1 AKRAI
6 RRRPVSLSAVG
17 VAVKTAVMDIDV
29 IMTRKPRSLRDSFQR
44 VIERV
49 AEMERE
55 TGTVEET
62 VLIAALVDKEKMEE
76 REARRLIGQLIKE
89 GILYSPKPGR
99 LKRTA
104 G

>member
-1 AKRAI
+1 
-6 RRRPVSLSAVG
+6 
-17 VAVKTAVMDIDV
+17 
-29 IMTRKPRSLRDSFQR
+29 
-44 VIERV
+44 
-49 AEMERE
+49 
-55 TGTVEET
+55 
-62 VLIAALVDKEKMEE
+62 MEE

>member
-1 AKRAI
+1 
-6 RRRPVSLSAVG
+6 
-17 VAVKTAVMDIDV
+17 
-29 IMTRKPRSLRDSFQR
+29 
-44 VIERV
+44 
-49 AEMERE
+49 MERE
-55 TGTVEET
+55 SGTLEET
-62 VLIAALVDKEKMEE
+62 VLIAALVNKEKMEE